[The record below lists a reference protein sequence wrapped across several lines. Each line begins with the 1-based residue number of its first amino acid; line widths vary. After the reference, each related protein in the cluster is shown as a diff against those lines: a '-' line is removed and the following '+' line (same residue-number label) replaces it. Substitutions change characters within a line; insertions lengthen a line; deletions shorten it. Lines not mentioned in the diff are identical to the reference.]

1 MVLKRHHRQSHNAP
15 LPDPQSSLE
24 AAEVR
29 EHSLDGMPVCKHCCK
44 DFVTWFNLKRHLQ
57 KGHCTARWTD
67 QAADTPPILSS
78 GRLPSWIRLLCRYNY
93 LHQRHL
99 PQLFLPCLRLPTS
112 TLARFLSLRHPG
124 LFRTRSALS
133 WLLMCPPN
141 PRTGYA
147 SLVGLKLSKS
157 FVASVAFVVVSG
169 WPTSAVPSF
178 TIGRYIRP
186 SMRSSTRLRQPTV
199 NVSAILYHLVH
210 FVVL

>member
-1 MVLKRHHRQSHNAP
+1 MACRYVSTAVRTLSPGSTSSVIYRKGPARHDGRTRP
-15 LPDPQSSLE
+15 LTLPQSYHWGQL
-24 AAEVR
+24 
-29 EHSLDGMPVCKHCCK
+29 
-44 DFVTWFNLKRHLQ
+44 T
-57 KGHCTARWTD
+57 
-67 QAADTPPILSS
+67 
-78 GRLPSWIRLLCRYNY
+78 GRLPSWIRLLCRDNY

-157 FVASVAFVVVSG
+157 FVASVAFVVSG

-186 SMRSSTRLRQPTV
+186 SMRSSTLLRQQTV